1 MTKRKTSYKRSTS
14 TKSRKDSNIEDIPE
28 IITSRNMDRSFKIN
42 AKYNLTPVH
51 KSFTELCYSAKTNIA
66 FVDGPAGTA
75 KTYCAALI
83 ALNMLKSH
91 RVDEVVYI
99 RSIIESASKSMGSLP
114 GEVDDKFLPW
124 TLPLQEKLSELIS
137 SSTINTLF
145 SQDIVKAV
153 PVNYVRGL
161 TFKDSVV
168 IVDEAQNLT
177 KSELITILT
186 RFGEDSKM
194 IVIGDTLQS
203 DINGRSGFNEI
214 YNKFNDEESEDHG
227 VFCFKF
233 TDRDI
238 MRSDMLKFIVRKLGE

>member
-99 RSIIESASKSMGSLP
+99 YGFVRNRG
-114 GEVDDKFLPW
+114 VCQ
-124 TLPLQEKLSELIS
+124 PLRCRY
-137 SSTINTLF
+137 
-145 SQDIVKAV
+145 SQ
-153 PVNYVRGL
+153 G
-161 TFKDSVV
+161 
-168 IVDEAQNLT
+168 
-177 KSELITILT
+177 
-186 RFGEDSKM
+186 
-194 IVIGDTLQS
+194 
-203 DINGRSGFNEI
+203 
-214 YNKFNDEESEDHG
+214 
-227 VFCFKF
+227 
-233 TDRDI
+233 
-238 MRSDMLKFIVRKLGE
+238 